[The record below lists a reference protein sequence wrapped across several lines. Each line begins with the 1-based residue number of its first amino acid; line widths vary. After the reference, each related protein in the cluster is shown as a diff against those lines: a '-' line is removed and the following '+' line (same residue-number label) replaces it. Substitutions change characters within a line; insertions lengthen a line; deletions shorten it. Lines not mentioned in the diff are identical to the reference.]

1 MFGKRSEA
9 SVHHHE
15 ITTARGGVLF
25 GSIITGVLVAFG
37 AMFLLSALTAG
48 VLAATGY
55 LDEVGTGTVLEV
67 SLGAGIAFV
76 LAQFLA
82 YLWGGYT
89 AGRMSRGAGV
99 ANGLLVPLAAILLA
113 LAVWAIAAVLGA
125 TANLNLPFTAQRLP
139 IDTDLLLEYG
149 PAVGIASLIA
159 MFLGGAL
166 GGAMG
171 AHWHT
176 KLERHAIEEARSDV
190 RSDTAQTTTTRTTP
204 VTSPAA
210 APAVPRSAGTAP
222 ATAPPGTGATTTIRT
237 EDGRPVAVGSNDGS
251 STQTLDVTDKERTT
265 WA

>member
-55 LDEVGTGTVLEV
+55 LHEVGTGTVLEV

-99 ANGLLVPLAAILLA
+99 ANGLLVPIVAILLA

-176 KLERHAIEEARSDV
+176 KLERHAIEEARTETDDS
-190 RSDTAQTTTTRTTP
+190 SAPATSTRTTP
-204 VTSPAA
+204 VASTTPAPAVHPTTPAPA
-210 APAVPRSAGTAP
+210 APA
-222 ATAPPGTGATTTIRT
+222 PGSGATTTIRT
-237 EDGRPVAVGSNDGS
+237 EDGRPVAVGSGDD
-251 STQTLDVTDKERTT
+251 STTGTVDVTDKERTT
-265 WA
+265 RA